1 MNSFTYANPTRI
13 LFGPGQ
19 IAAIA
24 KQIPESAKVLVT
36 YGGGSIK
43 ANGVYDQVMAALGGR
58 AVTEFGGI
66 EPNPSYETMMKAA
79 AVARESGSDFILAV
93 GGGSVADGS
102 KFLAAALV
110 HDGPEPWDL
119 VTGKAKIKGAMPL
132 GVVLTLPAT
141 GSESNCAAVITHK
154 AKGAK
159 LAFAHP
165 AVYPAFAVLD
175 PETTRT
181 LPPRQVANGVADA
194 FVHVIEQYLTRPAG
208 GMVQDAYA
216 EALLRTLV
224 AVGPKTLAEPDDMDA
239 RANLMWAAN
248 QALNGLIS
256 VGVPGDWST
265 HMIGHELTALYGT
278 DHARSLT
285 IVLPALMRVRRAAKR
300 DKLLQYAA
308 EVWDLKDGPADAR
321 IESAILKTE
330 AFFRSL
336 GMPVRLADD
345 RIAKDAADKVAA
357 NLEAHGLT
365 ALGEDK
371 GVTPEVA
378 RQILVAAA

>member
-1 MNSFTYANPTRI
+1 MQKFTYANPTRI
-13 LFGPGQ
+13 LFGAGQ

-24 KQIPESAKVLVT
+24 GEIPAAARVLVT

-43 ANGVYDQVMAALGGR
+43 ANGVYDQVTAALAGR
-58 AVTEFGGI
+58 AVAEFGGI
-66 EPNPSYETMMKAA
+66 EPNPTCETMMKAA
-79 AVARESGSDFILAV
+79 EVARAEGSDFILAV

-102 KFLAAALV
+102 KFLAAALES
-110 HDGPEPWDL
+110 DAADPWDL
-119 VTGKAKIKGAMPL
+119 VTGKAKITGAVPL

-154 AKGAK
+154 GRGAK
-159 LAFAHP
+159 LAFVHP
-165 AVYPAFAVLD
+165 AVFPAFAVLD
-175 PETTRT
+175 PETTRS

-216 EALLRTLV
+216 EALLRTLI
-224 AVGPKTLAEPDDMDA
+224 AVGPKTLADPADADA

-248 QALNGLIS
+248 QALNGLIA
-256 VGVPGDWST
+256 VGVPQDWST
-265 HMIGHELTALYGT
+265 HMIGHELTALYGI

-285 IVLPALMRVRRAAKR
+285 IVLPSLMRVRLAAKR
-300 DKLLQYAA
+300 DKLAQYAA
-308 EVWDLKDGPADAR
+308 EVWGLRDGPADAR

-330 AFFRSL
+330 AFFRAL
-336 GMPVRLADD
+336 GMPVRLADG
-345 RIAKDAADKVAA
+345 RIGKDAADKVAA

-365 ALGEDK
+365 ALGEDE
-371 GVTPEVA
+371 GVTPEIA
-378 RQILVAAA
+378 RKVLIAAA